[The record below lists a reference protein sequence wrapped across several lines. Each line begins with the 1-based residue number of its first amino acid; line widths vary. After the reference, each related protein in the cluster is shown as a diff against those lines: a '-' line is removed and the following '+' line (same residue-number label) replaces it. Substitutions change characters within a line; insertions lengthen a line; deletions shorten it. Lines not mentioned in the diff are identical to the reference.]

1 VCHLFRTTATVAV
14 FITRPFDRFTF
25 NHFFHLVIFACL
37 FHRILHFG
45 LFSCRYFHCVAE
57 HCVCFVTSKNFQAD
71 LIVECC
77 TIQLLEI
84 DTKTISNSLCN
95 CCDTCSIVSKSVG
108 TVTVLNNNFSS
119 KCLFIFCTNIVI
131 IVTVVDVHCSFRCWW
146 LVCCAGFECFTLS
159 RFLGCSFLA
168 CLACLS

>member
-1 VCHLFRTTATVAV
+1 MLTT
-14 FITRPFDRFTF
+14 D
-25 NHFFHLVIFACL
+25 LVIFACL

-45 LFSCRYFHCVAE
+45 LFSCGYFHCVAE

-84 DTKTISNSLCN
+84 DTKTISNSLCD
-95 CCDTCSIVSKSVG
+95 CCDTCCIVSKSVG

-119 KCLFIFCTNIVI
+119 QCLFIFNTNVVIV
-131 IVTVVDVHCSFRCWW
+131 VTVVDVHCSFRCWW

-159 RFLGCSFLA
+159 LKSDTRIVEYHLECQLVSILRINKVA
-168 CLACLS
+168 ITRSSMNENEK